1 MKSLTLPGF
10 VTVCFIDME
19 FISYHITQLL
29 LLTFLVA
36 SFGLQRI
43 TSLTA
48 NQHWEYPLVFS
59 FHILQ
64 YLSLEL
70 VYHSTI
76 LFLICIS
83 TLSVLP

>member
-43 TSLTA
+43 RSLIA